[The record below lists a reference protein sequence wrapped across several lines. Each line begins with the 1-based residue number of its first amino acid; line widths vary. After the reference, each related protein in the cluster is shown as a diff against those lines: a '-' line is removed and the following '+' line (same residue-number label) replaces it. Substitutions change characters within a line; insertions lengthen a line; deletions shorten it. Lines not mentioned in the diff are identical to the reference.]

1 MASITKILGTD
12 GIKKSRVTLNDNFAA
27 INQQVTEIAELLDGF
42 EGSGSGFNGGL
53 IAASIIPDQDEIHD
67 LGTANLRFRDLYLSN
82 NTIYL
87 GENSISMANGNMLVN
102 GNQLITNSRLLEEVA
117 ERARLLGIETTSRN
131 QAISSVTSQ
140 LTSLANENEAIAE
153 TLTNLNTSFDNEILT
168 AVGAETLAR
177 TTAISGINQ
186 TLTSLSNANAATA
199 QSVTDLGTAF
209 TADIA
214 AAVGAETSAR
224 TTAISGINQ
233 TLTSISNA
241 NQAIAQSVTDL
252 GSSFTSDIE
261 DAVGAETSAR
271 TAAISDIN
279 QTLTSLSNANS
290 ATAQSVTNLSTSF
303 TSEITGAISTETLAR
318 QNALAAEVLARAAAI
333 QNAVDLIPDPTGF
346 ATTEDLEAEAASR
359 VSAIAAEAA
368 ERARLLGIETTART
382 TAISGINQTLTTLND
397 ANSATAQSVTNLSA
411 SFASDLTDL
420 ETDQNLL
427 RTNAIAGVESSIS
440 ALTTANQAVALSVT
454 NLGTRFETD
463 IDAAITGEAAIRAL
477 AITNIGEQISSLS
490 NSDGANATRL
500 NTLEAQYSITDGSIL
515 GFSQTSALKTVID
528 SAIATA
534 NQATVSSTTNL
545 IAALG
550 EQTSGVTQ
558 SMSADIN
565 ALTNKVN
572 AQYTLEVNADGNV
585 AGMRLGADETGS
597 SIAFTADSFKVS
609 TGGPGGQLLTPFSIV
624 NGQVAFNGAVS
635 FSSGAT
641 GPAGPAG
648 TNGTNGTNG
657 RDGRD
662 GVDGTN
668 GLNGSDGLPG
678 APGADGVST
687 YFHVAYADT
696 ASGGGFSQLP
706 AGKLY
711 IGTYVDTTADD
722 ASSASNLW
730 KWQLV
735 KGEDGLNGENGIP
748 GTNGAD
754 GLTSYLHIA
763 YATNATGTAGFHL
776 SESLDKTYLGTY
788 TDFTEADSTNPALYT
803 WTLIKGADGAD
814 GLNGSDGLPGA
825 PGADGVS
832 TYFHVAYAD
841 NASGGGFSQSAAGKL
856 YIGTYV
862 DTTAADAASGSNLW
876 KWQLVKGADGTNG
889 ENGLAGVNGADGLT
903 SYLHIAYANNSTGT
917 VAFHLSD
924 PTGREYLGTYTDFTE
939 ADSTNPALYTWT
951 LVKGADG
958 RDGVDGADGVDGSAG
973 ANARAVNLT
982 CTSQIF
988 TYNAS
993 GTTPS
998 PANTVITAAALNT
1011 SGTVY
1016 YQFFKNDVSVQ
1027 NGTSTTYT
1035 YTPQSSFTSMPDKIE
1050 VQIREGSLTGT
1061 VLARDQITMAG
1072 IKPGV
1077 NGSNGANG
1085 RDGANGAD
1093 GYNGVDGI
1101 NGTDGMTV
1109 IISNEAHT
1117 LPTTNTGTVTYTG
1130 SGTTIRVFE
1139 GATEL
1144 SYDGGPGDAY
1154 WEVSGVGSSI
1164 TVGSIAR
1171 LNGVATVGN
1180 HSGMIADTAS
1190 IEYTISGYRTTGA
1203 AFTFTKTQSFAKSI
1217 QGSNGADGVDGAD
1230 GADGSAGANARAVNL
1245 TCTSQIF
1252 TYNTSGTTPSPS
1264 NTVIT
1269 ATALNTSGTVY
1280 YQFFK
1285 NDVSVQNTISNAYT
1299 YTPQSSFTSMPDKIE
1314 VQIREGAATGT
1325 VKARDQ
1331 ITMAG
1336 IKPGANGS
1344 NGSNGTNGVNGEP
1357 GADGTDG
1364 MTIIL
1369 SNEAHT
1375 LPTTNTGT
1383 VTYTGSGTTIR
1394 VFEGATE
1401 LNYTISGD
1409 SEGTYAVSGA
1419 GSSIT
1424 VGSITDS
1431 GTFATVNNHSNMTAN
1446 TASITYT
1453 IAGYRANGA
1462 YFTFTKTQSFAK
1474 SVQGA
1479 VGPQGPAPDTSQYLT
1494 TTTTI
1499 DGGKIT
1505 TGIIK
1510 NGNFPAN
1517 HTTAWNTYST
1527 AGMAINLDQGA
1538 INAKNFYIAPD
1549 GTAAFKGDIDVTSGA
1564 TVGGSP
1570 MNDFF
1575 EVAPEVVEG
1584 VTRNILKMKSDA
1596 YIGTTR
1602 FGTFKTDYE
1611 STKSNLIQYQQD
1623 FNLIADDYVN
1633 YRGGTDPRDGGGELQ
1648 PYATT
1653 LAHMYVK
1660 RNDVVL
1666 EIGDLVK
1673 LDENNE
1679 LVKASSAKDK
1689 TIVGILWQEVDFSIK
1704 ESPLD
1709 KFIIGG
1715 KDTSEKD
1722 YQYRDSFGNKIPL
1735 ADRDQKSIWKVASLG
1750 DSFDASAGLQGMKVC
1765 NQNGPVV
1772 KGDLLCSSD
1781 VPGYAMKQPVEYV
1794 ITGFNNDTPVYE
1806 ERQTINSFTLGK
1818 CMETC
1823 TFDGEGK
1830 ATGIYGYLYCG

>member
-67 LGTANLRFRDLYLSN
+67 LGTADLRFRDLYLSN

-102 GNQLITNSRLLEEVA
+102 GNQLVTNSKLLEEVA

-214 AAVGAETSAR
+214 AAVGTETSAR

-333 QNAVDLIPDPTGF
+333 QTAVDLIPDPTGF

-440 ALTTANQAVALSVT
+440 ALTTANEAVALSVT

-490 NSDGANATRL
+490 NGDGATATRL
-500 NTLEAQYSITDGSIL
+500 NTLEAQYSITDGSII
-515 GFSQTSALKTVID
+515 GFSQSSALKTVID

-534 NQATVSSTTNL
+534 NQATVSSTTDL
-545 IAALG
+545 IAELG

-609 TGGPGGQLLTPFSIV
+609 SGGPNGELLTPFSIV
-624 NGQVAFNGAVS
+624 NGQVAFNGAVI
-635 FSSGAT
+635 FSSGPA

-657 RDGRD
+657 RDGA
-662 GVDGTN
+662 DGTN

-696 ASGGGFSQLP
+696 ALGGGFSQLP

-735 KGEDGLNGENGIP
+735 KGEDGLNGENGIA
-748 GTNGAD
+748 GVNGAD

-763 YATNATGTAGFHL
+763 YATNATGTTGFHL

-841 NASGGGFSQSAAGKL
+841 TATGGGFSQSAAGKL

-876 KWQLVKGADGTNG
+876 KWQLVKGADGENG

-982 CTSQIF
+982 CASQVFIYNTLGTVPSPSNTVITAAALNTSGTVYYQFFKNDVAVQNTTSTTYTYTPQSSFTSMPDKIEVQIREGSLTGTVLARDQITMSGIKPGANGSNGTDGSNGEPGADGMTIIVSNEAHTLPTSNTGTVTYTGSGTTIRVFEGANELIYDTENSDDGTWRVTGVGSSITVGSITDSGNFATVNDHSNMAANTASITYTITGWRTGGGYFTFTKTQSFAKSVQGSNGANGVNGADGADGSAGANARAVNLTCTSQIF

-1016 YQFFKNDVSVQ
+1016 YQFFKNDVSIQ

-1035 YTPQSSFTSMPDKIE
+1035 YTPQSSFTNMPDKIE

-1061 VLARDQITMAG
+1061 VL
-1072 IKPGV
+1072 
-1077 NGSNGANG
+1077 
-1085 RDGANGAD
+1085 
-1093 GYNGVDGI
+1093 
-1101 NGTDGMTV
+1101 
-1109 IISNEAHT
+1109 
-1117 LPTTNTGTVTYTG
+1117 
-1130 SGTTIRVFE
+1130 
-1139 GATEL
+1139 
-1144 SYDGGPGDAY
+1144 
-1154 WEVSGVGSSI
+1154 
-1164 TVGSIAR
+1164 
-1171 LNGVATVGN
+1171 
-1180 HSGMIADTAS
+1180 
-1190 IEYTISGYRTTGA
+1190 
-1203 AFTFTKTQSFAKSI
+1203 
-1217 QGSNGADGVDGAD
+1217 
-1230 GADGSAGANARAVNL
+1230 
-1245 TCTSQIF
+1245 
-1252 TYNTSGTTPSPS
+1252 
-1264 NTVIT
+1264 
-1269 ATALNTSGTVY
+1269 
-1280 YQFFK
+1280 
-1285 NDVSVQNTISNAYT
+1285 
-1299 YTPQSSFTSMPDKIE
+1299 
-1314 VQIREGAATGT
+1314 
-1325 VKARDQ
+1325 ARDQ

-1383 VTYTGSGTTIR
+1383 VTYTGSGTTIK

-1401 LNYTISGD
+1401 LNYTVSGD
-1409 SEGTYAVSGA
+1409 SEGTYEVSGA

-1527 AGMAINLDQGA
+1527 AGMGINLDQGA

-1575 EVAPEVVEG
+1575 EVDDVIEEG
-1584 VTRNILKMKSDA
+1584 TPRRVLKMRNDA

-1602 FGTFKTDYE
+1602 FGAFKSDFE
-1611 STKSNLIQYQQD
+1611 STKTNLISYQSD
-1623 FNLIADDYVN
+1623 LDLIANDYATRFN
-1633 YRGGTDPRDGGGELQ
+1633 TDPRDNEQIEPDPGFG
-1648 PYATT
+1648 AT
-1653 LAHMYVK
+1653 LSHMYVK
-1660 RNDVVL
+1660 RNDVTL

-1673 LDENNE
+1673 LDGNNE

-1689 TIVGILWQEVDFSIK
+1689 TIVGILWEEVDFSIK

-1709 KFIIGG
+1709 KFLING

-1722 YQYRDSFGNKIPL
+1722 YHYRDSFGNKIPL
-1735 ADRDQKSIWKVASLG
+1735 EDRDQKSIWKVASLG
-1750 DSFDASAGLQGMKVC
+1750 DTFDVPTGLQGMKVC